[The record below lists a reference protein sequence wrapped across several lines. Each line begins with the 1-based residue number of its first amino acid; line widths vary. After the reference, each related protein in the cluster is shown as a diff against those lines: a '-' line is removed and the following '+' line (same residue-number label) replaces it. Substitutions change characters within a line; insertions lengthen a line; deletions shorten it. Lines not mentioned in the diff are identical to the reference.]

1 MPLMI
6 DAVNRGI
13 IGYGKAAAMLSE
25 KPAEV
30 FMLKEKGHLKPGY
43 DADFVLIDMNGE
55 FVFDMKKSYS
65 KAGET
70 MHIFDGMKLS
80 GKIQST
86 WVRGT
91 KVHEKGATVAPSG
104 HGKFVR
110 PRS

>member
-1 MPLMI
+1 
-6 DAVNRGI
+6 
-13 IGYGKAAAMLSE
+13 
-25 KPAEV
+25 
-30 FMLKEKGHLKPGY
+30 MLKEKGHLQPGY

-80 GKIQST
+80 GKMLST

-91 KVHEKGATVAPSG
+91 KVHENGRTVAQSG
-104 HGKFVR
+104 HGRFLK
-110 PRS
+110 PSL